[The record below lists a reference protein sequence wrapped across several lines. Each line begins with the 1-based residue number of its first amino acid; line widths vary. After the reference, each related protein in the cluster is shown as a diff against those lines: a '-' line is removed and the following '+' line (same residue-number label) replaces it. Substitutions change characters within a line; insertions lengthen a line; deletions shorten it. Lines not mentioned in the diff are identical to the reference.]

1 MKKVT
6 SFLMVAAIAF
16 GFAACNSEDVPDVS
30 KGTTYAGL
38 IVSTDGGGTKTRA
51 LTDTQ
56 EDDPGYEGEIAL
68 ATLDLISTSDN
79 KSWAPSSQG
88 GEGFWQVGST
98 NNYTVDAWKTTVGT
112 HTMALIL
119 NKGSITSSIGTAA
132 AQVYGPT
139 TDAKADIAG
148 LTAPAG
154 FTMTSATASINVSA
168 NITKEAANTGSD
180 ASANVFIF
188 EVERVVAKGVV
199 RKGAGLTGSSI
210 ATQDT
215 KGTISLSG
223 ATDLTFSAVNGATK
237 TYLFGNNAGARELAV
252 ADPNQYVGF
261 ESAIHSITPKKDPND
276 AKTAGLIR
284 LGNISNGNALP
295 TPGTNADLGGYQAK
309 AVNANGTELSA
320 ANGIYFMEN
329 SGDVNTAAIGGDP
342 KEYGFYR
349 FAYAKIYATYTP
361 NKIYQLVNTGDPSQG
376 VVEVDYTDADQK
388 ADDGTFYKGETD
400 HLLYV
405 SKEAA
410 AASAIAPNQKAFT
423 YNKGRCG
430 YRALW
435 NRQIK
440 DDSTPNIVNNAST
453 RRNNTYLLDI
463 NGFVGLGF
471 PWDSSD
477 PNDPNL
483 PKKDTDTT
491 TDPDDPNIEKQDTYM
506 RVVATVLKWNVVN
519 RGVILE

>member
-6 SFLMVAAIAF
+6 SFLIVAAIAL
-16 GFAACNSEDVPDVS
+16 GFAACNKEDSPEVS
-30 KGTTYAGL
+30 GGSTYAGL
-38 IVSTDGGGTKTRA
+38 IISTDGSGTKTRA
-51 LTDTQ
+51 LSDTQ
-56 EDDPGYEGEIAL
+56 SDDPGTGSEIAL

-79 KSWAPSSQG
+79 KHWVPSAQG
-88 GEGFWQVGST
+88 GDGFWQVGSS

-119 NKGSITSSIGTAA
+119 NQAEGVTSSIGTAA

-139 TDAKADIAG
+139 ADAKADIAG

-154 FTMTSATASINVSA
+154 FTMTSATTTISVSP
-168 NITKEAANTGSD
+168 NITKAAANAGSD
-180 ASANVFIF
+180 ASANVFSSN
-188 EVERVVAKGVV
+188 VERVVAKGVV
-199 RKGAGLTGSSI
+199 RKGAGLTG

-215 KGTISLSG
+215 KGTISLD
-223 ATDLTFSAVNGATK
+223 DLTFSAVNGATK
-237 TYLFGNNAGARELAV
+237 TYLFANNAGARELAV

-284 LGNISNGNALP
+284 LGNISNGNAQP

-376 VVEVDYTDADQK
+376 VVEVDYSTSSQK
-388 ADDGTFYKGETD
+388 ATDGTFYKGETD

-410 AASAIAPNQKAFT
+410 AASTLAPNQKAFT

-435 NRQIK
+435 NRQIV
-440 DDSTPNIVNNAST
+440 DDSNPNIVNNAST

-477 PNDPNL
+477 PDDPNL